1 VTPAIEARD
10 LGKRYGRSW
19 ALRDCSARIPRGR
32 ISALVGAN
40 GAGKSTFLQLAV
52 GLLAPSVGTIEVLG
66 EPACGRPQQLARLGY
81 LAQEGP
87 LYGGLTGAEHLR
99 LGARLNPRWDDA
111 LARARAARVGLDL
124 HQRAGRLSGGQR
136 AQLALTLVAAKRPEL
151 LLLDEPVAGLDPL
164 ARREFLQGLMEI
176 AAEHEVSIVISSH
189 LLADLERI
197 CDHLVLLAS
206 SRVMLAADVDELL
219 RTHHR
224 ITGPRR
230 DPERLPSCQ
239 HVVAA
244 EHAERQ
250 STMIVRSD
258 EPILDPAWLVE
269 EVTLEDI
276 VLAYMGR
283 PAPAAP
289 ARRYAP
295 VPERHLQLQR

>member
-1 VTPAIEARD
+1 VTAAIEARD
-10 LGKRYGRSW
+10 LGKRYRRRW
-19 ALRDCSARIPRGR
+19 ALRDCSVRIPAGR

-52 GLLAPSVGTIEVLG
+52 GLLAPTSGAINVLG
-66 EPACGRPQQLARLGY
+66 EPAGGRPQQLARVGF
-81 LAQEGP
+81 LAQDAS
-87 LYGGLTGAEHLR
+87 LYAGLTVAEHLR

-111 LARARAARVGLDL
+111 LGRARIARVGLDPG
-124 HQRAGRLSGGQR
+124 QRAGQLSGGER

-151 LLLDEPVAGLDPL
+151 LLLDEPVASLDPL
-164 ARREFLQGLMEI
+164 ARREFLSGLMEI
-176 AAEHEVSIVISSH
+176 AAEHEVSIVVSSH

-206 SRVMLAADVDELL
+206 ARIMLEGDVDELL

-230 DPERLPSCQ
+230 EPERLPACQ
-239 HVVAA
+239 QVIAA

-258 EPILDPAWLVE
+258 EPVLDPAWTVE
-269 EVTLEDI
+269 ELTLEDI
-276 VLAYMGR
+276 VLAYMGPR
-283 PAPAAP
+283 AAACEQP
-289 ARRYAP
+289 P
-295 VPERHLQLQR
+295 SRHLELQR